1 MNYLEI
7 IEQLTETQGLLIE
20 RLKEV
25 KHLVKVNDK
34 AIEEL
39 QDEIFKIKNK

>member
-1 MNYLEI
+1 MQYLEL

-20 RLKEV
+20 RLKELKHIV
-25 KHLVKVNDK
+25 KCNEQ

-39 QDEIFKIKNK
+39 QDELFKLKNK